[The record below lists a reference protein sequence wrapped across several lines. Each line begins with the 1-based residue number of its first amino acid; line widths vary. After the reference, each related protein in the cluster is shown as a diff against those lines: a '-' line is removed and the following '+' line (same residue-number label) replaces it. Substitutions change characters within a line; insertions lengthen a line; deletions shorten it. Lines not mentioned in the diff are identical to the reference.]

1 MSADPAVRDTNS
13 TGDENS
19 VDRARALC
27 AEALK
32 ICDALQLSPEIGAR
46 LEEVINALEESSR
59 KPSP

>member
-13 TGDENS
+13 SEDEHS

-27 AEALK
+27 AEALQ

-46 LEEVINALEESSR
+46 LEEVVTALEKSTSVR
-59 KPSP
+59 SV